1 MSAQNIP
8 LKSRIDLCGSSRIPA
23 TETIHVRAA
32 TVGGAARAQLG
43 WQELPRF
50 SADPF
55 RLAGVRCIAALWR
68 VKSLLRHRSDRP
80 KRRLTTDQM
89 AFVAGRHVALSVASW
104 SLRTHRHGVIS
115 DFEWTFVHFCSCL
128 PSMQIM
134 TRPLARFAP
143 SA

>member
-32 TVGGAARAQLG
+32 TVGGAARAQCQDLG
-43 WQELPRF
+43 RMLARAGIAARF

-55 RLAGVRCIAALWR
+55 PLAGVRCIAALWR

-89 AFVAGRHVALSVASW
+89 AFVAGRHVALA
-104 SLRTHRHGVIS
+104 
-115 DFEWTFVHFCSCL
+115 
-128 PSMQIM
+128 
-134 TRPLARFAP
+134 
-143 SA
+143 